1 MKLPREFKLAEIAAV
16 SGGRLEGPADL
27 KIVSVATN
35 PLTAGEG
42 DLALVFEPKLVK
54 HLDAIKASAV
64 VVPEGVKTD
73 LPKIVVARPLLAL
86 QRMLSALQ
94 PKRFF
99 PEPGV
104 HPSAVVDPSAQLA
117 EAVAIGPLVVV
128 GPGTRIGKGTRI
140 SAGCTVGGQ
149 VTIGEDCL
157 FHAKCMVADYVQI
170 GNRVILQQGAS
181 IGADGFGY
189 ATERP
194 SNLELRV
201 AGITELS
208 EEPNPHL
215 KIPQIGTVIIED
227 DVEIGSN
234 TTVDRATIGATVV
247 GSGTKIDNLVMI
259 AHNCRIGREAIIV
272 SMAGIA
278 GSCTIGD
285 RAILAGH
292 VGVKDHTRIGKDVIV
307 EGKAGVM
314 RDIADG
320 EVVVGIPAIPVREH
334 MTQLAHVRKG
344 PQVYADVKA
353 LKKKV
358 EELEAAL
365 RDRQEAGS
373 L

>member
-1 MKLPREFKLAEIAAV
+1 MKLPREFKLGEIALV

-27 KIVSVATN
+27 RIVSVATN

-42 DLALVFEPKLVK
+42 DLALVFESKLIK
-54 HLDAIKASAV
+54 NIDAVKASAV

-73 LPKIVVARPLLAL
+73 LPKIVVARPLLGL
-86 QRMLSALQ
+86 QKMLSALQ

-104 HPSAVVDPSAQLA
+104 HPTAVVDPSCQLGQG
-117 EAVAIGPLVVV
+117 VAIGPLVVI
-128 GPGTRIGKGTRI
+128 GPGTRIGNRTRI
-140 SAGCTVGGQ
+140 SANCTVGGF
-149 VTIGEDCL
+149 VTIGEDCV
-157 FHAKCMVADYVQI
+157 FHAGCMVADYVQI

-181 IGADGFGY
+181 LGADGFGY

-194 SNLELRV
+194 SNMELRV
-201 AGITELS
+201 AGKNELS
-208 EEPNPHL
+208 DEPNPHL
-215 KIPQIGTVIIED
+215 KIPQVGTVIVED

-234 TTVDRATIGATVV
+234 TTVDRATIGATVI
-247 GSGTKIDNLVMI
+247 GAGTKIDNLVMI
-259 AHNCRIGREAIIV
+259 AHNCRIGKEAIIV
-272 SMAGIA
+272 AHAGIA

-292 VGVKDHTRIGKDVIV
+292 VGVKDHIKIGKDAIV

-320 EVVVGIPAIPVREH
+320 EVVVGIPAQPVREF
-334 MTQLAHVRKG
+334 MTQLAYARKAG
-344 PQVYADVKA
+344 QVHADMKA
-353 LKKKV
+353 LKKRV

-365 RDRQEAGS
+365 GESQK
-373 L
+373 

>member
-1 MKLPREFKLAEIAAV
+1 MKLPKEFKLGEIAMV

-27 KIVSVATN
+27 KIVGVATN

-42 DLALVFEPKLVK
+42 DLALVFEPKLIK
-54 HLDAIKASAV
+54 NIDAVKASAV

-86 QRMLSALQ
+86 QRMLTVLQ

-104 HPSAVVDPSAQLA
+104 HPSAVVDPTAQLG
-117 EAVAIGPLVVV
+117 EGVAIGPLVVI
-128 GPGTRIGKGTRI
+128 GPGTRIGRGTRI
-140 SAGCTVGGQ
+140 AAGCTIGGQ

-170 GNRVILQQGAS
+170 GSRVILQQGAS

-189 ATERP
+189 ITERP
-194 SNLELRV
+194 SNMELRV
-201 AGITELS
+201 AGVNELS
-208 EEPNPHL
+208 DAPNPHL

-234 TTVDRATIGATVV
+234 TTVDRATIGDTVI
-247 GSGTKIDNLVMI
+247 GAGTKIDNLVMI

-272 SMAGIA
+272 AHVGIA

-292 VGVKDHTRIGKDVIV
+292 VGVKDHIKIGKDAIV

-314 RDIADG
+314 RDIGEG
-320 EVVVGIPAIPVREH
+320 EVVVGIPAQPVREF
-334 MTQLAHVRKG
+334 MTQLAYSRKSS
-344 PQVYADVKA
+344 QIHSDVKA

-358 EELEAAL
+358 EELETAL
-365 RDRQEAGS
+365 RVTQQVGQV
-373 L
+373 